1 MSDPTPP
8 TGTLR
13 HVSTPPKQPVG
24 HTIETGIIKLGNV
37 VSFLI
42 LAIMLLTTY
51 EVIARYFFNSPTAWA
66 WPINRQL
73 FAIFA
78 LVGGAYTMA
87 HGMHIRIEM
96 LQERLGPTKKMVVRC
111 LSLVCLCAFLGV
123 LIWQGISLGYTSLS
137 NREVMPGV
145 FRMPLYPI
153 KLFMPL
159 AAFLFLIEGV
169 VRFLQKKL

>member
-1 MSDPTPP
+1 MSDGTSTHDAHRPVTPP
-8 TGTLR
+8 AGT
-13 HVSTPPKQPVG
+13 TIG
-24 HTIETGIIKLGNV
+24 GAIETGIIKLGNV

-42 LAIMLLTTY
+42 LVIMLFTSY
-51 EVIARYFFNSPTAWA
+51 EVFARYFFNSPTSWA
-66 WPINRQL
+66 WPVNRQL

-96 LQERLGPTKKMVVRC
+96 LQERFKPGIKLLVRC
-111 LSLVCLCAFLGV
+111 LSLVCLFAFLGV
-123 LIWQGISLGYTSLS
+123 LIWQGVSLGWTSLS

-153 KLFMPL
+153 KLFLPL
-159 AAFLFLIEGV
+159 AAFLFLLEGI

>member
-1 MSDPTPP
+1 MSDPTTPP
-8 TGTLR
+8 GAR
-13 HVSTPPKQPVG
+13 GHVSTSPKRPVG
-24 HTIETGIIKLGNV
+24 HTIETGIIKFGDV

-42 LAIMLLTTY
+42 LVIMLLTTY

-96 LQERLGPTKKMVVRC
+96 LQERFSPGIKALVRC
-111 LSLVCLCAFLGV
+111 LSLICLLAFLGV
-123 LIWQGISLGYTSLS
+123 LTWQGLSLGWTSFS
-137 NREVMPGV
+137 NREVLPGV
-145 FRMPLYPI
+145 FRMPLYPV
-153 KLFMPL
+153 KLFLPL
-159 AAFLFLIEGV
+159 AAVLFILEGI